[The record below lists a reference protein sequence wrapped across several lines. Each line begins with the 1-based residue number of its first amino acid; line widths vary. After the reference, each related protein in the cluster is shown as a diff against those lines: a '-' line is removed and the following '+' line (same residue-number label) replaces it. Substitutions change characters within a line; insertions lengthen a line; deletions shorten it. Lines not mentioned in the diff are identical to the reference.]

1 MSSTKNVLA
10 ITSSIF
16 GEHGESS
23 KLVERLVKRFEA
35 QGAKI
40 ARRNVTQNIPHV
52 DAARFKAL
60 TSPADQLDD
69 AQRSVVA
76 FSNALIAEL
85 QAADTIILAA
95 PMYNFS
101 IPSQLKS
108 YFDHVARAGIT
119 FKYTEQGPVGLLQNK
134 KVYVMTSRGGF
145 YKDTPNDLETPY
157 LKNLLGFLGLTN
169 LEIIYVEGIGISA
182 EQKAQAVKAAE
193 AEVDALKI

>member
-1 MSSTKNVLA
+1 
-10 ITSSIF
+10 TSSIF

-134 KVYVMTSRGGF
+134 KVYVMTTRGGF

>member
-1 MSSTKNVLA
+1 MSSAKNVLA
-10 ITSSIF
+10 ISSSIF

-23 KLVERLVKRFEA
+23 KLVNRLAKRFEA

-40 ARRNVTQNIPHV
+40 TRRNVTQNIPHV
-52 DAARFKAL
+52 DAVRFKAL

-69 AQRSVVA
+69 TQRSVVA

-108 YFDHVARAGIT
+108 YFDHVARAGVT

-134 KVYVMTSRGGF
+134 KVYIITTRGGF
-145 YKDTPNDLETPY
+145 YKDSPNDLETPY
-157 LKNLLGFLGLTN
+157 LKNLLAFLGLTD
-169 LEIIYVEGIGISA
+169 LEIVYVEGIGISA
-182 EQKAQAVKAAE
+182 EQKAQAIQAAE
-193 AEVDALKI
+193 AQVDTLAI